1 MAGIGNVFHS
11 NYGNDINGQQF
22 CLHMTSADVTE
33 EIVCNM
39 HNHYWKNVLKES
51 CDERARAGEIKDF
64 TGISSPYEAPADPEL
79 VIETDKL
86 TMEESV
92 AKVMQLLRIR
102 GIKEQ

>member
-1 MAGIGNVFHS
+1 
-11 NYGNDINGQQF
+11 
-22 CLHMTSADVTE
+22 MTSADVTE